1 MTRSSAV
8 RRAAAQRVVRPFGT
22 RAVLVELDGPA
33 DVLRLRAVVESAGIA
48 SETVPGW
55 CTLLV
60 RTDGDPTGVAEW
72 LKRAELG
79 DVEPPPQGQPVI
91 VDVRYDGPD
100 LDVVAQLAGRSAE
113 EVVALHTR
121 PEYTVVMLGF
131 SRGFPYLAGL
141 DPALTGIP
149 RLAAPRTR
157 VPAGAVGI
165 ALDQTGIYPMASPGG
180 WRLLGSTDAV
190 LFDPE
195 RWPPSPLQSGSR
207 LRFRAVS

>member
-1 MTRSSAV
+1 M
-8 RRAAAQRVVRPFGT
+8 VRPFGT
-22 RAVLVELDGPA
+22 RAVLVELAGPA
-33 DVLRLRAVVESAGIA
+33 DVLRLRAAVESAGVA
-48 SETVPGW
+48 TETVPGW
-55 CTLLV
+55 RTLLV

-79 DVEPPPQGQPVI
+79 DLEPPPQAQPVI
-91 VDVRYDGPD
+91 IDVRYDGPD
-100 LDVVAQLAGRSAE
+100 LEDVAQLMGKSVE

-131 SRGFPYLAGL
+131 SRGFPYLSGME
-141 DPALTGIP
+141 PALTGIP
-149 RLAAPRTR
+149 RLATPRTR

-180 WRLLGSTDAV
+180 WRLLGNTDAV

-207 LRFRAVS
+207 LRLRAVGWS

>member
-1 MTRSSAV
+1 MTGLSDVPGDGAH
-8 RRAAAQRVVRPFGT
+8 RAVRPFGT
-22 RAVLVELDGPA
+22 RAVLVEADGPA
-33 DVLRLRAVVESAGIA
+33 DVLRLRAAIESAGVA
-48 SETVPGW
+48 AETVPGW

-60 RTDGDPTGVAEW
+60 RTDGDPTRVADW
-72 LKRAELG
+72 LRTAEVG
-79 DVEPPPQGQPVI
+79 DIEPPSPGQPVT
-91 VDVRYDGPD
+91 VDVRYDGAD
-100 LDVVAQLAGRSAE
+100 LEDVAELVGLSPE

-131 SRGFPYLAGL
+131 SRGFPYLAGME
-141 DPALTGIP
+141 PALTGIP
-149 RLAAPRTR
+149 RLATPRTR

-195 RWPPSPLQSGSR
+195 RWPPTPLQPGSSV
-207 LRFRAVS
+207 RFRAVG